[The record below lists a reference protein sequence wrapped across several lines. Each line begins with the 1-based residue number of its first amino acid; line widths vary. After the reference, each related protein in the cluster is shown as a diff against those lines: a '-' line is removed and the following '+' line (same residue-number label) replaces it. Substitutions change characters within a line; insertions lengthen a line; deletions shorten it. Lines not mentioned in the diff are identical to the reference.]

1 MIDLIHE
8 IAQTIRNNKLRT
20 ILTGIAVAWG
30 VFMLVVLLGAVRG
43 VRNAMDDM
51 FSASGNNTM
60 SIYNGRTSKGY
71 KGYKEGRYIQLK
83 ESDLETLEKSPVD
96 ISETGAKMYGRSVTI
111 SGEKDYVSTSL
122 QGVYPQNM
130 KTDRITEIEGRFINH
145 ADIDGARKVM
155 VIPSGYAETLFGSKE
170 KALGKTV
177 KAMGLGWKIVGVYT
191 HRWRRQIYVPFTTY
205 DLLTGK
211 KGNVG
216 EVVATVEGLK
226 TETDGDNAVQGIRD
240 ALAHKHE
247 FDPEDANAVWVYN
260 SFNNYLSQQ
269 EGMGYMQLAGWVIG
283 VLTLLTGIIGVSNIM
298 FVSVRERVHEIGIR
312 RAIGAKP
319 RSVIIQVLSES
330 VAITALFGYMG
341 IVVGMIAL
349 QVINVFF
356 GDSEGF
362 KNPTL
367 DISIAIEVTVA
378 LIIAGG
384 LAGLFPAL
392 KAIKVKPVEALR
404 DE

>member
-30 VFMLVVLLGAVRG
+30 VFMLVALLGAVRG
-43 VRNAMDDM
+43 VKNAMVDN
-51 FSASGNNTM
+51 FASSATNVMSVYSGNT
-60 SIYNGRTSKGY
+60 TKGF
-71 KGYKEGRYIQLK
+71 KGYKEGRYIALK
-83 ESDLETLEKSPVD
+83 EPDLKAIENSAADV
-96 ISETGAKMYGRSVTI
+96 SETGAKVYGGSVTI
-111 SGEKDYVSTSL
+111 SGDKDYVSTSL
-122 QGVYPQNM
+122 QGVYPQNAVN
-130 KTDRITEIEGRFINH
+130 DRISDIDGRFINH
-145 ADIDGARKVM
+145 SDIEESRKVM
-155 VIPSGYAETLFGSKE
+155 VMPESYAESLFGSKE

-177 KAMGLGWKIVGVYT
+177 RAMGLGWKVVGVYS
-191 HRWRRQIYVPFTTY
+191 HRWRRQVYVPFTTY

-211 KGNVG
+211 KGTVG
-216 EVVATVEGLK
+216 EIVATVEGLK
-226 TETDGDNAVQGIRD
+226 TEDDGDNAEQQIRE
-240 ALAHKHE
+240 ALAHRHE
-247 FDPEDANAVWVYN
+247 FDPSDQNAVWI
-260 SFNNYLSQQ
+260 NNRFKSYIAGEEGIRYLN
-269 EGMGYMQLAGWVIG
+269 LAGWVIG
-283 VLTLLTGIIGVSNIM
+283 ILTLLTGIIGVSNIM

-319 RSVIIQVLSES
+319 RSIITQILSES
-330 VAITALFGYMG
+330 IAITALFGYLG
-341 IVVGMIAL
+341 IVTGMVAL
-349 QVINVFF
+349 QIINAFF
-356 GDSEGF
+356 GDMQGF

>member
-30 VFMLVVLLGAVRG
+30 VFMLVALLGAVRG
-43 VRNAMDDM
+43 VKNSMVEN
-51 FSASGNNTM
+51 FASSGTNVM
-60 SIYNGRTSKGY
+60 SIYSGYTSKGF
-71 KGYKEGRYIQLK
+71 KGYKEGRNISLK
-83 ESDLETLEKSPVD
+83 ESDLKVIENSSADV
-96 ISETGAKMYGRSVTI
+96 SETGAKVYGASVNV
-111 SGEKDYVSTSL
+111 SGDKDYVATSL
-122 QGVYPQNM
+122 QGVYPQNAA
-130 KTDRITEIEGRFINH
+130 TDRLSDIKGRFINH
-145 ADIDGARKVM
+145 SDIEEVRKVM
-155 VIPSGYAETLFGSKE
+155 VIPESYAETLFGNKE
-170 KALGKTV
+170 KALGNTV
-177 KAMGLGWKIVGVYT
+177 RAMGLAWKIVGVYS

-216 EVVATVEGLK
+216 EIIATVEGLQ
-226 TETDGDNAVQGIRD
+226 TEEDGDKAEQGIRE
-240 ALAHKHE
+240 ALGHKHE
-247 FDPEDANAVWVYN
+247 FDPSDKNAVWIN
-260 SFNNYLSQQ
+260 NRFKNYLAGE
-269 EGMGYMQLAGWVIG
+269 EGMRYLNLAGWVIG

-319 RSVIIQVLSES
+319 RSIILQVLSES
-330 VAITALFGYMG
+330 VAITALFGYSG
-341 IVVGMIAL
+341 IVLGMIAL
-349 QVINVFF
+349 QIIDSLF

-367 DISIAIEVTVA
+367 DISIAIEVTIA